1 MLTLLPWIDKSKLV
15 YYALNLNPNAIDY
28 LLSKPIT
35 INFEYISYNCNAY
48 NFLMIHKDLINTW
61 NFALNTNKN
70 VEDFF
75 RALMNESKFDK
86 VKSKKIKNNDLSL
99 LPWNHICQNPSMIRI
114 INENPEQIRWSSL
127 SKNKAAI
134 SILKQNFDRIH
145 WPEFCLNTSPE
156 AIEIIKANPDKID
169 WLSLSTNPSAIEY
182 LEENMNKINYWGL
195 SWNSAA
201 IHIIEKNLER
211 ISWMGLSANP
221 AAIHILKQNPDKID
235 WLQFSTNPSI
245 FEYDYQSLS
254 INRTYILLEE
264 LMMKT
269 LHPSR
274 IEYWLNN
281 GMSIDD
287 L

>member
-15 YYALNLNPNAIDY
+15 SYALNINPNAIDY
-28 LLSKPIT
+28 LLSKPIS
-35 INFEYISYNCNAY
+35 INYEYISYNCNAY
-48 NFLMIHKDLINTW
+48 NFLMNHKDLINTW

-70 VEDFF
+70 IEEFF
-75 RALMNESKFDK
+75 RAIMNESKFDK
-86 VKSKKIKNNDLSL
+86 VKTKNLKKKDLSL
-99 LPWNHICQNPSMIRI
+99 LPWNHICQNPSMIHI

-182 LEENMNKINYWGL
+182 IEENMNKINYWGL

-254 INRTYILLEE
+254 IDRTYILLEE